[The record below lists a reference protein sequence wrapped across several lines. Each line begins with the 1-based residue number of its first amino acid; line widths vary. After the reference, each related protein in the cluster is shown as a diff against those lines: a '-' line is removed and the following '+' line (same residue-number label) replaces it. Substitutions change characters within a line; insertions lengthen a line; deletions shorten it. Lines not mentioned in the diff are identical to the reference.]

1 LLDTIL
7 DTNITQLNNTR
18 WHKRTLG
25 HQRTIG
31 ITNKTAQSDIGAAR
45 SHSTFKTGAL
55 NHSATL
61 PKAAIAARASPT
73 LAVER

>member
-1 LLDTIL
+1 ME
-7 DTNITQLNNTR
+7 
-18 WHKRTLG
+18 
-25 HQRTIG
+25 
-31 ITNKTAQSDIGAAR
+31 AAAR
-45 SHSTFKTGAL
+45 ALGAHPTLLAVCCQPAQANIDSYKHFRTCWCRLGRALQVFKTDAL

>member
-1 LLDTIL
+1 VGLSEMYWWE
-7 DTNITQLNNTR
+7 R
-18 WHKRTLG
+18 G
-25 HQRTIG
+25 HQWKG
-31 ITNKTAQSDIGAAR
+31 L
-45 SHSTFKTGAL
+45 KTGAL